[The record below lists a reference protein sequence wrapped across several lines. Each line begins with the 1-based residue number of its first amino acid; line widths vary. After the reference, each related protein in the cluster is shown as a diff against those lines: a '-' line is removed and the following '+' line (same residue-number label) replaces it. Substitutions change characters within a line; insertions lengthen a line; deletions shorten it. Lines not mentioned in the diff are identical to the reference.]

1 MIKIITAMNN
11 PNLNEE
17 LKNENNIKIIG
28 RDIQYKEGILELLEN
43 NIEIN
48 YIIIDENL
56 PGEIELNKLIENI
69 LEKNKKIK
77 IIITIKKENKN
88 KLNLNNKKIIKI
100 YYEKNINLEKLK
112 NYNNYENI
120 SEENILK
127 YNIKNK
133 LINKKLNNKKIKN
146 NNSKIINFLGDRQ
159 VGKSLTIFN
168 IANFL
173 NNQNYKIL
181 IIELNSENQCFK
193 TIFKSKI
200 KIQKNKNKNENKIN
214 NFKKIKKLNNKNYK
228 LKYLNEKILNKLIIK
243 INKNMDL
250 IFYNKIIN
258 FNLKKKLEKN
268 YNYILIENYF
278 NKNNLLNKKIINNSE
293 KNILIINPNLLGI
306 KNGKKIIEKNK
317 LNKNNNLK
325 ILINNY
331 NKNSIDEEIIK
342 NIFKENKII
351 GKINYEIEYEKIIN
365 TNFKNINFLLKKYNE
380 NLKTI
385 MDKII

>member
-146 NNSKIINFLGDRQ
+146 DNSKIINFLGDRQ

-200 KIQKNKNKNENKIN
+200 KIQKNKNENKIN
-214 NFKKIKKLNNKNYK
+214 NLKKIKKLNNKNYK

-258 FNLKKKLEKN
+258 FNLIKKLEKN
-268 YNYILIENYF
+268 YNYILLENYF
-278 NKNNLLNKKIINNSE
+278 NKNDLLNKKIINNSE